1 MGDAVAP
8 NKDYGGDVHVE
19 KAISHV
25 DDSAA
30 LDEKAQAALYKT
42 QAMDAETAEHD
53 MGVVQAV
60 KEYPMAALWAF
71 IMSCTIVSLRALEA
85 HSQGILANSIYRS
98 WRPTVCS

>member
-1 MGDAVAP
+1 MGDAVGT

-53 MGVVQAV
+53 MGVLQAVQA
-60 KEYPMAALWAF
+60 YPMAALWAF
-71 IMSCTIVSLRALEA
+71 IMSCTIVSF
-85 HSQGILANSIYRS
+85 LASIAQNQNIPTNSMLRS
-98 WRPTVCS
+98 WRPTVSS

>member
-1 MGDAVAP
+1 MGDAVGP

-25 DDSAA
+25 DDSTA

-60 KEYPMAALWAF
+60 RAYPMAALWAF
-71 IMSCTIVSLRALEA
+71 IMSCTIVSLLALKS
-85 HSQGILANSIYRS
+85 HNQGTLANNTFRS
-98 WRPTVCS
+98 WRLTVSS

>member
-1 MGDAVAP
+1 MGDAVGP
-8 NKDYGGDVHVE
+8 KDYGGDVHVE

-53 MGVVQAV
+53 MGVIQAV
-60 KEYPMAALWAF
+60 KAYPMAALWAF
-71 IMSCTIVSLRALEA
+71 IMSCTIVRLLALIA
-85 HSQGILANSIYRS
+85 HDQEIATNSVFRS
-98 WRPTVCS
+98 WRPTVSS